1 MPGKFDEHAFDSL
14 MQDPL
19 IRLLM
24 QSDRVN
30 EAELLQLL
38 RRTRAVLEAR
48 RAPREAKILSFPSR
62 RELCEI
68 APAKP
73 GSFLD

>member
-1 MPGKFDEHAFDSL
+1 MPGKSDEHAFDRL
-14 MQDPL
+14 LQDPL

-30 EAELLQLL
+30 EVELLQLL

-48 RAPREAKILSFPSR
+48 RAPREAKILAFPRR
-62 RELCEI
+62 REPCEI
-68 APAKP
+68 APARP